1 MLATSQTIALG
12 ILLLLMAY
20 VAIIDIKFMIIPDPV
35 NAAIF
40 LSGMTA
46 SFALAVVDPLSA
58 LCASVLGG
66 GFLVLI
72 QTAFRAYRGYDGL
85 GWGDVKFVAAAGTW
99 TGLEGV
105 PLTLLIASLSALVY
119 VGTRQMLDLG
129 FNMHHRLPFGPFLAL
144 GATSVAGLQ
153 ILSGRSMADIMDI
166 WMRAPLFG

>member
-1 MLATSQTIALG
+1 MLATSQMIALG

-85 GWGDVKFVAAAGTW
+85 GWGDVKFVVAAATW

-119 VGTRQMLDLG
+119 VGTRQMLDRG

-166 WMRAPLFG
+166 WMLAPLFG

>member
-1 MLATSQTIALG
+1 MLATSQMIALG

-40 LSGMTA
+40 LTGMAA
-46 SFALAVVDPLSA
+46 SFALPVVDPLSA
-58 LCASVLGG
+58 LCASALGG

-85 GWGDVKFVAAAGTW
+85 GWGDVKFVAAAATW

-105 PLTLLIASLSALVY
+105 PLTLLIASVSALVY
-119 VGTRQMLDLG
+119 VGARQMLDRG
-129 FNMHHRLPFGPFLAL
+129 FNMHHRVPFGPFLAL
-144 GATSVAGLQ
+144 GATLVSGLQ
-153 ILSGRSMADIMDI
+153 ILSGRSMADIMEI
-166 WMRAPLFG
+166 WMLAPLFG

>member
-1 MLATSQTIALG
+1 MSHSIALG

-40 LSGMTA
+40 LTGMAA
-46 SFALAVVDPLSA
+46 SLALAVVNPLSA

-72 QTAFRAYRGYDGL
+72 QGAFRAYRGYDGL
-85 GWGDVKFVAAAGTW
+85 GWGDVKFVAAAATW

-105 PLTLLIASLSALVY
+105 PLTLLIASVSALVY
-119 VGTRQMLDLG
+119 VGVRQTLDRR
-129 FNMHHRLPFGPFLAL
+129 FNMHHRVPFGPFLAL
-144 GATSVAGLQ
+144 GATSIAGLQ
-153 ILSGRSMADIMDI
+153 ILFGRSVADIMEI
-166 WMRAPLFG
+166 WMLTPLFG